1 MNYLNSKYLTDRI
14 AAIILFLFGGWYV
27 WYASQFES
35 PIVADSLGPA
45 AFPVM
50 LGLLMIGLS
59 VVIFFQP
66 DENPNWPTKTT
77 IWLKMAAVIV
87 SFIIYSQIIKPLG
100 FIVATSFEMYA
111 LGLLFD
117 APKIKSLITSIVF
130 SAFLFWLFSNV
141 LKLGLPTGTLLEP
154 FLGG

>member
-1 MNYLNSKYLTDRI
+1 MNLNSKFLTDRVAGI
-14 AAIILFLFGGWYV
+14 VLFLFGGWYV

-45 AFPVM
+45 TFPVI
-50 LGLLMIGLS
+50 LGILMMGLS
-59 VVIFFQP
+59 IVIFFQP
-66 DENPNWPTKTT
+66 DENPDWPTNTT
-77 IWLKMAAVIV
+77 VWVKMAAVII
-87 SFIIYSQIIKPLG
+87 SFVIYSQIIKPLG

-117 APKIKSLITSIVF
+117 APKVKSLITSIFF

-154 FLGG
+154 LLGG